1 LHQILESIPFSTTIK
16 YSQLAA
22 DQIKKGRDV
31 VKLTAGEPDFPT
43 PREIV
48 EEAKKALDEGFTK
61 YTANAGIEELRK
73 AISKDLKARYNIDY
87 SFSEIVMSNG
97 GKQAIYNS
105 LYAITEPE
113 DEVMIIVPDWV
124 SYFPLVKL
132 CQCNA
137 VPVPTRFENDF
148 LPEISEIEKRVS
160 TRTKAL
166 IINSPNNPTGAVY
179 PLELITKIADIAKN
193 SDFWVISDEIYSTLV
208 FEGEHNSIASLNQ
221 MKERTIVING
231 FSKSHSMT
239 GWRCGYSAA
248 PEKITRQ
255 IGKFQSHVTYN
266 INSITQKAALKAVSV
281 DNSDMLEEFRRRR
294 NFITKGLDKIGIRY
308 VKPSGAFY
316 VFMDFS
322 EFVGKFDDDD
332 KLTINLLEEYGVGLV
347 PGSAFH
353 KPGFMRLSF
362 ASSMEDLGK
371 ALERLEKF
379 VNEN

>member
-1 LHQILESIPFSTTIK
+1 LHQILECIPFSTTIK

-22 DQIKKGRDV
+22 DQIKKGKDV

-87 SFSEIVMSNG
+87 SFSEIMMSNG

-105 LYAITEPE
+105 LYAITEPD

-132 CQCNA
+132 CQCN
-137 VPVPTRFENDF
+137 VIPVPTRFENDF

-179 PLELITKIADIAKN
+179 PLELITKIAEIAKRF
-193 SDFWVISDEIYSTLV
+193 DFWVISDEIYSSLV

-248 PEKITRQ
+248 PEIITRQ

-322 EFVGKFDDDD
+322 EFAGKFDDDD